1 MKSVRE
7 VLNTKTKEVWSILPY
22 ATVFDALK
30 LMGEKKIGALMVID
44 DKGKVAGII
53 SERDYARKVIL
64 KGKASK
70 DTKVEE
76 IMTPASDMFA
86 VKPENSLEECMILM
100 TGKHVRHLPVFE
112 KDKFIGVV
120 SIGDVVKS
128 IISEQEALIE
138 HLSSYIAGKYPS

>member
-7 VLNTKTKEVWSILPY
+7 VLKTKMKEVWSILPY

-70 DTKVEE
+70 DTRVEE
-76 IMTPASDMFA
+76 IMTPASEMFA
-86 VKPENSLEECMILM
+86 VKPENSVEECMILM

-138 HLSSYIAGKYPS
+138 HLSGYIAGKYPS

>member
-1 MKSVRE
+1 MKSVKE
-7 VLNTKTKEVWSILPY
+7 VLKNKNKEVWSVLPRSSVY
-22 ATVFDALK
+22 DGLR
-30 LMGEKKIGALMVID
+30 LMGEKQIGALMVID
-44 DKGKVAGII
+44 ELGKVAGIF

-76 IMTPASDMFA
+76 VMTPASEMFA
-86 VKPENSLEECMILM
+86 VNPDNTVEECMILM

-112 KDKFIGVV
+112 KDKFVGVV

-128 IISEQEALIE
+128 IISEQESLIE
-138 HLSSYIAGKYPS
+138 QLSSYIAGRYPS

>member
-7 VLNTKTKEVWSILPY
+7 VLKTKTKEVWSILPY

-76 IMTPASDMFA
+76 IMTPASEMFA
-86 VKPENSLEECMILM
+86 VKPENSVEECMILM

-138 HLSSYIAGKYPS
+138 QLSSYIAGKYPS

>member
-7 VLNTKTKEVWSILPY
+7 VLKTKTKEVWSILPY

-44 DKGKVAGII
+44 DHGKVAGII

-70 DTKVEE
+70 ETKVEE
-76 IMTPASDMFA
+76 IMTPASEMFA
-86 VKPENSLEECMILM
+86 VKPDNSVEECMILM

-138 HLSSYIAGKYPS
+138 HLSGYIAGKYPS

>member
-7 VLNTKTKEVWSILPY
+7 VLKMKTKEVWSISPY
-22 ATVFDALK
+22 AMVFDALK
-30 LMGEKKIGALMVID
+30 LMGEKKIGALVVMD

-76 IMTPASDMFA
+76 IMTPASEMFA
-86 VKPENSLEECMILM
+86 VKPDNSVEECMILM

-128 IISEQEALIE
+128 IISEQETLIE
-138 HLSSYIAGKYPS
+138 QLSSYIVGKYLS

>member
-7 VLNTKTKEVWSILPY
+7 VLNVKTKEVWSILPY
-22 ATVFDALK
+22 ASVFDALK

-44 DKGKVAGII
+44 DHGKVAGII

-70 DTKVEE
+70 ETKVEE
-76 IMTPASDMFA
+76 IMTPASEMFA
-86 VKPENSLEECMILM
+86 VKPENSVEECMILM

-138 HLSSYIAGKYPS
+138 HLSGYIAGKYPS

>member
-1 MKSVRE
+1 MKSVKE
-7 VLNTKTKEVWSILPY
+7 VLKNKNKEVWSVLPRSSVY
-22 ATVFDALK
+22 DGLR
-30 LMGEKKIGALMVID
+30 LMGEKQIGALMVID
-44 DKGKVAGII
+44 ELGKVAGIF

-76 IMTPASDMFA
+76 VMTPASEMFA
-86 VKPENSLEECMILM
+86 VKPDNTVEECMILM

-112 KDKFIGVV
+112 KDKFVGVV

-128 IISEQEALIE
+128 IISEQESLIE
-138 HLSSYIAGKYPS
+138 QLSSYIAGRYPS